1 VNAGPVGKSDAA
13 DGLSVYPT
21 GNGCVRIPAPG
32 HGTGHKWFGS
42 GPLNESPEKV
52 VRLVRMLL

>member
-1 VNAGPVGKSDAA
+1 VNAGPVGKFDGP

-32 HGTGHKWFGS
+32 HETGHNWFGR
-42 GPLNESPEKV
+42 GRLNESLEKV
-52 VRLVRMLL
+52 VHPVRMLL